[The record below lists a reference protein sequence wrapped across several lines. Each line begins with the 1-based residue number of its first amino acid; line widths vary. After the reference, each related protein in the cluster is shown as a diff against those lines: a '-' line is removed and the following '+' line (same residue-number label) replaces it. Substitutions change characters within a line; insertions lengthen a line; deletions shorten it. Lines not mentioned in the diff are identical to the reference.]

1 MAKKT
6 KLPEDEI
13 LDGNEVV
20 AEEDV
25 AAPVKEGKAKHGTL
39 IELFHPTGQF
49 EVATVVGGYRVM
61 GPKGQ
66 YISGVFEDR
75 AIAQDQAINQNM
87 HLRRN
92 NSFEGRV

>member
-13 LDGNEVV
+13 LDGNEEGN
-20 AEEDV
+20 EEGV
-25 AAPVKEGKAKHGTL
+25 AAPVEGEHGTV
-39 IELFHPTGQF
+39 IVPFIPTGQF
-49 EVATVVGGYRVM
+49 ENVAVVGGYRVM